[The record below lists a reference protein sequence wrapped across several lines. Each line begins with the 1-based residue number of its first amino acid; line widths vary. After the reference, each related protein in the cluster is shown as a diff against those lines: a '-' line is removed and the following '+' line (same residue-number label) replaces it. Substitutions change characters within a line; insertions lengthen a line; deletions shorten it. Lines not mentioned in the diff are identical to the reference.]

1 MADISLDKLWEW
13 WRELVK
19 RELELERKYKPL
31 IDEHAVVHSKRLA
44 LENLMA
50 QGQPPETNKQIA
62 DEWEKL
68 RKGEQMPSIERKP
81 PDVAFD
87 VLSRK
92 GVPMHYKTILEDLT
106 KEGVVIGGRDPG
118 TTLIAYL
125 GRDKRFSK
133 AREQGRG
140 YWKLKRWEEKQS
152 DGGPNGR
159 LT

>member
-1 MADISLDKLWEW
+1 MAEIPFDKLWQW

-19 RELELERKYKPL
+19 RELELERRFKPL
-31 IDEHAVVHSKRLA
+31 IDEHAAVHSKRMA

-50 QGQPPETNKQIA
+50 QGQPSETSRQIA

-81 PDVAFD
+81 PDVAYD

-92 GVPMHYKTILEDLT
+92 GIPMHYRALLEEVNR
-106 KEGVVIGGRDPG
+106 EGIVVGGHDPG

-125 GRDKRFSK
+125 GRDKRFMK
-133 AREQGRG
+133 ARERGRG
-140 YWKLKRWEEKQS
+140 YWKLKGWEERV
-152 DGGPNGR
+152 G
-159 LT
+159 